1 MEKCIPFI
9 SKMPPM
15 SHCELKPCALVHV
28 LKFWARRVSSGTHFQ
43 GSREKI
49 RLLSPQ
55 MNPKANLSAV
65 FGS

>member
-15 SHCELKPCALVHV
+15 SHYELKPCALVHV
-28 LKFWARRVSSGTHFQ
+28 LKLWARRNLEIHFQ

-55 MNPKANLSAV
+55 MNPKANLSEV